1 MTRTHVNTTKN
12 ICGGNKNQSKNNKK
26 KKKGAGILIKL
37 SFVSFSILTIQI
49 SAYTFSPTPELLS
62 RVVFLFLYFHL
73 GGDDFRP
80 AAVTTRCLNTDDIHL
95 NIH

>member
-12 ICGGNKNQSKNNKK
+12 ICGGNKNQSKNNNKK
-26 KKKGAGILIKL
+26 KSAGILIKL
-37 SFVSFSILTIQI
+37 SFGSFSILTIQI

-95 NIH
+95 NIN